1 LCHARESGKAQ
12 DVLRGRA
19 GWHVRFISGRP
30 GTRHEEGPMNRRIA
44 LLVAGMLAGC
54 SSGEATPVDLA
65 QAAAATSVKLQSPTA
80 VLEAEATS
88 APAPAEPANL
98 SLHMEAFEEGG
109 AIPDRYTCIG
119 TNDSPAVSWSG
130 VPAATQSLVLI
141 VYDADAGADLGA
153 GNDLGFLHWMVY
165 DIPPTSAGLPLGA
178 TGDSGALAGGIETTN
193 DFFAAAG
200 GRFSGGAVIRG
211 TGYDGPCPPAQH
223 TYVFR
228 LLALSQPLSVPMDT
242 PYQEVM
248 SALEGRVLA
257 AADWTGV
264 YPPSQ

>member
-1 LCHARESGKAQ
+1 
-12 DVLRGRA
+12 
-19 GWHVRFISGRP
+19 
-30 GTRHEEGPMNRRIA
+30 MNRRIGLLVLA

-65 QAAAATSVKLQSPTA
+65 QPVATTSVEVQPPAA

-88 APAPAEPANL
+88 APAEVEPANM
-98 SLHMEAFEEGG
+98 SLHIEGFEDGG
-109 AIPDRYTCIG
+109 TIPDRYACIG
-119 TNDSPAVSWSG
+119 ANDSPAVSWSD
-130 VPAATQSLVLI
+130 VPAAARSLVLI
-141 VYDADAGADLGA
+141 VYDADAGSDLGA

-178 TGDSGALAGGIETTN
+178 TGDSGALAGGIETAN

-200 GRFSGGAVIRG
+200 ATFPGGAAIRG

-228 LLALSQPLSVPMDT
+228 LLALSEPLGVPLDT
-242 PYQEVM
+242 PYQEVI

-257 AADWTGV
+257 AANWTGV
-264 YPPSQ
+264 YPPSP